1 MRHVRKRACD
11 VRHAWARHGG
21 YGLARVL
28 VRAGLGVG
36 VARFLRGDFRRV
48 SRAGS
53 IRPIKLPG
61 GDRAVKEIGRIGLS
75 LLWDAGCCKEEV

>member
-36 VARFLRGDFRRV
+36 VARFLRGDFRKEKKAKKGGGRIPLFPV
-48 SRAGS
+48 SRV
-53 IRPIKLPG
+53 I
-61 GDRAVKEIGRIGLS
+61 
-75 LLWDAGCCKEEV
+75 